1 MNELIKQLFVNS
13 TILIA
18 ALFIIGQHISTK
30 PLNYY
35 SQTKLKLLIG
45 VLAGLIG
52 SILVFF
58 GVQLKGAVVVDFRY
72 ISLIVSSIYGGPIA
86 SIVGGLIIAA
96 FRVFFIGKSYASV
109 MGALFVL
116 SVSIGCGIISK
127 IKYNKKTK
135 WILMI
140 FYAQINSF
148 FSLKVVIPNYQDLI
162 STFIPYSLSFIFL
175 GGLVYYYYGTISLA
189 NKHIRHLKEESTKDF
204 LTELNNVRSFDFLYN
219 TALKT
224 AQEKSQTLSI
234 ILIDID
240 HFKRVNDTYG
250 HQAGDNILK
259 QLGEILNQ
267 GCRSFDIVSRN
278 GGEEFS
284 VILTNCTNIKAYDI
298 AERIRKRVE
307 GYAFLL
313 NGGSQI
319 NITIS
324 LGIAT
329 YPDSS
334 ADNESLFENADRALY
349 KAKNSGRNRV
359 CYYSPDSLTY
369 CELKDN
375 KISS

>member
-13 TILIA
+13 AILIA

-116 SVSIGCGIISK
+116 SVSIGCGMISK

-175 GGLVYYYYGTISLA
+175 GVLVYYYYGTISLA

-204 LTELNNVRSFDFLYN
+204 LTELNNVRSFDILYN

-298 AERIRKRVE
+298 ADRIRKRVE
-307 GYAFLL
+307 GHAFLL
-313 NGGSQI
+313 NDDSQI

-329 YPDSS
+329 YPDS
-334 ADNESLFENADRALY
+334 ATDNESLFENADRALY

>member
-1 MNELIKQLFVNS
+1 MTQLIKQLFVNS
-13 TILIA
+13 AILIA
-18 ALFIIGQHISTK
+18 ALFIIGQHLSSK

-35 SQTKLKLLIG
+35 SQSKLKLVIG

-58 GVQLKGAVVVDFRY
+58 GIQLKGAVVVDFRY

-86 SIVGGLIIAA
+86 SIIGGLVIAV
-96 FRVFFIGKSYASV
+96 FRAFFIGTSYVSV

-127 IKYNKKTK
+127 IKYGKKTK

-140 FYAQINSF
+140 FYSLINSF
-148 FSLKVVIPNYQDLI
+148 FSLSIVTPNYQDLI
-162 STFIPYSLSFIFL
+162 RTFIPYCLSFLFL
-175 GGLVYYYYGTISLA
+175 GFLVYYYSDTITLS
-189 NKHIRHLKEESTKDF
+189 NKHIIHLKEESTKDF
-204 LTELNNVRSFDFLYN
+204 LTELNNVRSFDILYN
-219 TALKT
+219 EALKN
-224 AQEKSQTLSI
+224 AQKKSQTLSVV
-234 ILIDID
+234 LIDID
-240 HFKRVNDTYG
+240 HFKRVNDTHG

-259 QLGEILNQ
+259 QLGEILKQ
-267 GCRSFDIVSRN
+267 GCRSFDIISRN

-284 VILTNCTNIKAYDI
+284 MILMNCTNMKAYDI

-307 GYAFLL
+307 GHVFLL
-313 NGGSQI
+313 NDGKQI

-329 YPDSS
+329 YPDS
-334 ADNESLFENADRALY
+334 AQDNESLFKSADKALY

-359 CYYSPDSLTY
+359 CYYSSNSLIY
-369 CELKDN
+369 CDLKDN

>member
-1 MNELIKQLFVNS
+1 MIELIKQLFVNS
-13 TILIA
+13 AILIA
-18 ALFIIGQHISTK
+18 ALFIIGQHVSTK

-35 SQTKLKLLIG
+35 SHTKLKLDIG
-45 VLAGLIG
+45 FISGLIG
-52 SILVFF
+52 IILVFF
-58 GVQLKGAVVVDFRY
+58 GVQLKGAIVVDFRY

-86 SIVGGLIIAA
+86 SIIAGIIIAVFRA
-96 FRVFFIGKSYASV
+96 FFMGTSYASV
-109 MGALFVL
+109 MGALFAL

-127 IKYNKKTK
+127 IKYGRKTK
-135 WILMI
+135 WILMV
-140 FYAQINSF
+140 FYSQIISF
-148 FSLKVVIPNYQDLI
+148 FSLKVVTPSKQDLI
-162 STFIPYSLSFIFL
+162 WIFTPYCLSFLFL
-175 GGLVYYYYGTISLA
+175 GFLVYYYSDTISLA

-204 LTELNNVRSFDFLYN
+204 LTELNNVRSFDILYN
-219 TALKT
+219 TALKE
-224 AQEKSQTLSI
+224 AEEKSQTLSI

-284 VILTNCTNIKAYDI
+284 VILTNCTNLKAYDI

-307 GYAFLL
+307 EHPFFI
-313 NGGSQI
+313 NEDKQI

-329 YPDSS
+329 YPDS
-334 ADNESLFENADRALY
+334 AEDNESLFKNADKALY

-359 CYYSPDSLTY
+359 CYYSSNSLIY
-369 CELKDN
+369 CDLKDN